1 MLVLGLNPHAGESG
15 TLGTEEQTIIEPAVR
30 TLAAEGL
37 DVTGPVSADT
47 AFTPESLARCDVVVA
62 MYHDQGLPVLKALS
76 FGEIVNVTLGLPIVR
91 TSVDHGT
98 ALTLAGTGRA
108 RPDSL
113 FAAVELALH
122 ADLSSPCAP
131 NKRLGQHFLHDPA
144 VIRRLV
150 GVIRPLPDDTMVEIG
165 GGPGALTIPL
175 SEKLDALTRRRSR
188 PRARGRAAEPSRG
201 SRSGSSCTTADAL
214 TFDFGALAAGPRSL
228 RVVGNLPY
236 NISTPLLFHL
246 LTFSPAIKD
255 LHVMLQREVVD
266 RMTAAPGGK
275 DYGRLTVML
284 GLWARSEVC
293 FDIGP
298 GAFTPPPK
306 VWSTVVRLVP
316 HASPPFVVEDHARFA
331 RLVARL
337 FSMRRKTLGRSLK
350 GSLTPEQIASLG
362 IDPKARPET
371 LAPAD
376 FARLAALTT

>member
-1 MLVLGLNPHAGESG
+1 
-15 TLGTEEQTIIEPAVR
+15 VR
-30 TLAAEGL
+30 A
-37 DVTGPVSADT
+37 
-47 AFTPESLARCDVVVA
+47 
-62 MYHDQGLPVLKALS
+62 
-76 FGEIVNVTLGLPIVR
+76 
-91 TSVDHGT
+91 
-98 ALTLAGTGRA
+98 
-108 RPDSL
+108 
-113 FAAVELALH
+113 
-122 ADLSSPCAP
+122 

-144 VIRRLV
+144 IIRRLID
-150 GVIRPLPDDTMVEIG
+150 VIRPLPGDTMVEIG

-175 SEKLDALTRRRSR
+175 NEKLDRLHVVEIDRELAAAL
-188 PRARGRAAEPSRG
+188 PSRVAHPQ
-201 SRSGSSCTTADAL
+201 RLVVHEADAL
-214 TFDFGALAAGPRSL
+214 TFDFGALAAEPRSL

-246 LTFSPAIKD
+246 LTFAPAIKD
-255 LHVMLQREVVD
+255 LHVMLQREVVE

-284 GLWARSEVC
+284 GLWARANVC

-316 HASPPFVVEDHARFA
+316 HATPPFAVSDHARFA

-337 FSMRRKTLGRSLK
+337 FSMRRKTLGRALK
-350 GSLTPEQIASLG
+350 GSLTAEQIASIG

-376 FARLAALTT
+376 FARLAALET